1 MGLYLYYYVITIILI
16 LTASYLLTRST
27 NLECYFEKTGNFLKQ
42 RGLFYPK
49 NYLLDEKIVN
59 LVRFFSGL
67 IILYRIYQIYQFTLP
82 LGFTLEQILHI
93 TGYTILALSVTLG
106 FLTPLAVLSL
116 LILQLQFNVPF
127 ETYSLGVDV
136 TAMILVGLLIY
147 PAGRMYS
154 LDAWLSQR
162 VKVIDTIYTWFTW
175 QNREAQTAIAKL
187 IPFLFYGYLCVYS
200 VLVHLNDPSWTSGDA
215 SIYLLSSTYLSRWPY
230 EFQWLFSQS
239 DIAVLLARYTMYI
252 TIGWYFFLVPA
263 VLVGGWA
270 RYIAEIWTILFLI
283 LSIFVLQL
291 STLPYHEVLLVFFWF
306 WNLWLEKYQSQI
318 QKTINVL
325 FDDRCNLCDKTV
337 YVLKALDLFERINFL
352 PVSKNL
358 NLSNKIGVAPEE
370 LYTNIYSWDTKDE
383 KIYYGFDFYL
393 HVSRRLVLLYP
404 IYPILAI
411 LKFIKIGPLVYSIV
425 AKYRYRM
432 FGVCERSSINLNNHN
447 FSVPNDKNAGLLSKS
462 FAITCIIFLIMAMV
476 HLPGI
481 KSPIRN
487 PVIDARFNESHH
499 IMGLAPID
507 VFNKRDLELS
517 YHYFTASK
525 SGKLMPYTTALGMR
539 DSWHHS
545 DKVYFGNSL
554 RWRRAHISEPIYP
567 FTELDKRYFC
577 QVASW
582 SNYYY
587 PDDKN
592 IVTLDFYSVEAPK
605 KNNGLYIFD
614 SPNKTL
620 SLQVD
625 EGFCQNNVTKS

>member
-1 MGLYLYYYVITIILI
+1 MGLYIYYYVIPIILI
-16 LTASYLLTRST
+16 LTASYLLIRST
-27 NLECYFEKTGNFLKQ
+27 NLEFIFEKTGNFLKQ

-49 NYLLDEKIVN
+49 NYLIDEKIVN
-59 LVRFFSGL
+59 LVRFLSGL
-67 IILYRIYQIYQFTLP
+67 IILYRIYQIYQFTVP
-82 LGFTLEQILHI
+82 LGFTLEQALHI
-93 TGYTILALSVTLG
+93 AGYAILALSVTLG
-106 FLTPLAVLSL
+106 FLTPLSVLLL
-116 LILQLQFNVPF
+116 LIFQLQFNVPF

-136 TAMILVGLLIY
+136 TAMILAGLLIY

-154 LDAWLSQR
+154 IDAWLSK
-162 VKVIDTIYTWFTW
+162 KVGIIDTIYTWFTW
-175 QNREAQTAIAKL
+175 QNREVQVAFAKL

-200 VLVHLNDPSWTSGDA
+200 VLVHLNDPSWLSGDA
-215 SIYLLSSTYLSRWPY
+215 SIYLLSSTYLSRWPH

-239 DIAVLLARYTMYI
+239 DIAVLLARLTMYI

-263 VLVGGWA
+263 VLFGGLA

-306 WNLWLEKYQSQI
+306 WNLWLEKYQAQI
-318 QKTINVL
+318 EKTINVL

-337 YVLKALDLFERINFL
+337 YVLNALDLFETINFL

-358 NLSNKIGVAPEE
+358 HLSKTIGVAPEE
-370 LYTNIYSWDTKDE
+370 LYTNIYSWDKKDE
-383 KIYYGFDFYL
+383 KIYYGYDFYL

-404 IYPILAI
+404 LFPVLAI
-411 LKFIKIGPLVYSIV
+411 LKFIKIGPLAYSIV

-432 FGVCERSSINLNNHN
+432 FGVCERSSINLNNEN
-447 FSVPNDKNAGLLSKS
+447 LSVPNQKNAGLFIKA
-462 FAITCIIFLIMAMV
+462 FCITCIAFLVLALV
-476 HLPGI
+476 HLPGM
-481 KSPIRN
+481 KNPIRN
-487 PVIDARFNESHH
+487 PDLDARLLEAHH
-499 IMGLAPID
+499 IIGLTPID

-517 YHYFTASK
+517 YHHFTASK
-525 SGKLMPYTTALGMR
+525 SGELMPYTTALGMR
-539 DSWHHS
+539 DSWHRS

-554 RWRRAHISEPIYP
+554 RWRRAHLTLPVYP

-592 IVTLDFYSVEAPK
+592 IVVLDFYSTEAPQ
-605 KNNGLYIFD
+605 KNKGVYIFH
-614 SPNKTL
+614 SPEKIL
-620 SLQVD
+620 SLEVNED
-625 EGFCQNNVTKS
+625 FCQNNVIKS

>member
-1 MGLYLYYYVITIILI
+1 MGLYIYYYVIPIILI
-16 LTASYLLTRST
+16 LTASYLLIRST
-27 NLECYFEKTGNFLKQ
+27 NLEFIFEKTGNFLKQ

-49 NYLLDEKIVN
+49 NYLIDEKIVN
-59 LVRFFSGL
+59 LVRFLSGL
-67 IILYRIYQIYQFTLP
+67 IILYRIYQIYQFTVP
-82 LGFTLEQILHI
+82 LGFTLEQALHI
-93 TGYTILALSVTLG
+93 AGYAILALSVTLG
-106 FLTPLAVLSL
+106 FLTPLSVLLL
-116 LILQLQFNVPF
+116 LIFQLQFNVPF

-136 TAMILVGLLIY
+136 TAMILAGLLIY

-154 LDAWLSQR
+154 IDAWLSK
-162 VKVIDTIYTWFTW
+162 KVGIIDTIYTWFTW
-175 QNREAQTAIAKL
+175 QNRGVQVAFAKL

-200 VLVHLNDPSWTSGDA
+200 VLVHLNDPSWLSGDA
-215 SIYLLSSTYLSRWPY
+215 SIYLLSSTYLSRWPH

-239 DIAVLLARYTMYI
+239 DIAVLLARLTMYI

-263 VLVGGWA
+263 VLFGGLA

-306 WNLWLEKYQSQI
+306 WNLWLEKYQAQI
-318 QKTINVL
+318 EKTINVL

-337 YVLKALDLFERINFL
+337 YVLNALDLFETINFL

-358 NLSNKIGVAPEE
+358 HLSKTIGVAPEE
-370 LYTNIYSWDTKDE
+370 LYTNIYSWDKKDE
-383 KIYYGFDFYL
+383 KIYYGYDFYL

-404 IYPILAI
+404 LFPVLAI
-411 LKFIKIGPLVYSIV
+411 LKFIKIGPLAYSIV

-432 FGVCERSSINLNNHN
+432 FGVCERSSINLNNEN
-447 FSVPNDKNAGLLSKS
+447 LSVPNQKNAGLFIKA
-462 FAITCIIFLIMAMV
+462 FCITCIAFLVLALV
-476 HLPGI
+476 HLPGM
-481 KSPIRN
+481 KNPIRN
-487 PVIDARFNESHH
+487 PDLDARLLEAHH
-499 IMGLAPID
+499 IIGLTPID

-517 YHYFTASK
+517 YHHFTASK
-525 SGKLMPYTTALGMR
+525 SGELMPYTTALGMR
-539 DSWHHS
+539 DSWHRS

-554 RWRRAHISEPIYP
+554 RWRRAHLTLPVYP

-592 IVTLDFYSVEAPK
+592 IVVLDFYSTEAPQ
-605 KNNGLYIFD
+605 KNKGVYIFH
-614 SPNKTL
+614 SPEKIL
-620 SLQVD
+620 SLEVNED
-625 EGFCQNNVTKS
+625 FCQNNVIKS

>member
-200 VLVHLNDPSWTSGDA
+200 VLVHLNDPSWTSGEA

-306 WNLWLEKYQSQI
+306 WNLWLEKYQSEI

-325 FDDRCNLCDKTV
+325 
-337 YVLKALDLFERINFL
+337 
-352 PVSKNL
+352 
-358 NLSNKIGVAPEE
+358 
-370 LYTNIYSWDTKDE
+370 
-383 KIYYGFDFYL
+383 
-393 HVSRRLVLLYP
+393 
-404 IYPILAI
+404 
-411 LKFIKIGPLVYSIV
+411 
-425 AKYRYRM
+425 
-432 FGVCERSSINLNNHN
+432 
-447 FSVPNDKNAGLLSKS
+447 
-462 FAITCIIFLIMAMV
+462 
-476 HLPGI
+476 
-481 KSPIRN
+481 
-487 PVIDARFNESHH
+487 
-499 IMGLAPID
+499 
-507 VFNKRDLELS
+507 
-517 YHYFTASK
+517 
-525 SGKLMPYTTALGMR
+525 
-539 DSWHHS
+539 
-545 DKVYFGNSL
+545 
-554 RWRRAHISEPIYP
+554 
-567 FTELDKRYFC
+567 
-577 QVASW
+577 
-582 SNYYY
+582 
-587 PDDKN
+587 
-592 IVTLDFYSVEAPK
+592 
-605 KNNGLYIFD
+605 
-614 SPNKTL
+614 
-620 SLQVD
+620 
-625 EGFCQNNVTKS
+625 